1 MQKENTSNKTNP
13 INSLELPKNEINY
26 FFLPAMLHIG
36 MEALERLTD
45 HDLMLKKYIKVK
57 ITEKKKKRKQN
68 KVS

>member
-1 MQKENTSNKTNP
+1 MNP
-13 INSLELPKNEINY
+13 INSLELPRKEINY
-26 FFLPAMLHIG
+26 FIFAVQVVLHIG